1 MKLFGKL
8 ENKTFEW
15 LLVAAVVL
23 PHLLI
28 VFGNLFSVL
37 NWYLTDDAFYY
48 FQVARHVAEGIGF
61 SFDGINPSNGF
72 HPLWMLVCI
81 PVFSLARHDLIL
93 PLRLLVL
100 VMAVFNAAT
109 AVLFFRL
116 FKRFIK
122 VELAGLLAV
131 LWAFSLEFHRLT
143 TKEGL
148 ETGINAFFIVLL
160 WQRLTALNSREK
172 RGSKPLRD
180 IFLVGLI
187 GGLTVLSR
195 LDNVYLVIAAAV
207 WVWLRWWQPPAGQG
221 GDASA
226 KWLWR
231 VKTGVAYNGVIVA
244 LLAPYLLW
252 NKFKF
257 GHFMPVSGQVKL
269 WWGSLPNSVYGYRV
283 TNLSEL
289 FTELLSWD
297 NKVGPWALVI
307 KKVYLLASQIS
318 GYRLQDAPILPT
330 VWKVTAVLVVL
341 LLIVLWLERDFFLK
355 TVARMGLLPF
365 LFGTLVQVGYYKRFG
380 SVPQKAWYWIG
391 EMVFIILCFGLAL
404 MLLYRLLMRVKAEW
418 PQKVALA
425 TVLLVMLW
433 MPVKMVV
440 YLFGELE
447 NAREQQLHDYTDRA
461 EFLAG
466 TFEPGTVIGIPGSGS
481 WGYFSPEMV
490 IFNMDGLINSY
501 DYLQAMKDGRGAE
514 FLAQSGVQYVIG
526 NPYIMQ
532 ETNPYG
538 PMLEGHLELYTKY
551 FPPFGNR
558 RFVWQ
563 FVP

>member
-1 MKLFGKL
+1 MKISGKL
-8 ENKTFEW
+8 ESKHFEW
-15 LLVAAVVL
+15 LLAAAVVL

-28 VFGNLFSVL
+28 VFGNLHAVL

-48 FQVARHVAEGIGF
+48 FQVARHVTEGIGF
-61 SFDGINPSNGF
+61 SFDGINLSNGF

-81 PVFSLARHDLIL
+81 PVFALARYDLIL

-100 VMAVFNAAT
+100 VMAVFNAGT
-109 AVLFFRL
+109 AVVLFRL
-116 FKRFIK
+116 CKRFIK

-131 LWAFSLEFHRLT
+131 LWAFSFEIHRLT

-160 WQRLTALNSREK
+160 WERLTALNSREEL
-172 RGSKPLRD
+172 GPKPLRH
-180 IFLVGLI
+180 IFFAGLVGA
-187 GGLTVLSR
+187 LTILSR

-207 WVWLRWWQPPAGQG
+207 WVWLRWWQPPAGQD
-221 GDASA
+221 GDSRA

-231 VKTGVAYNGVIVA
+231 FKSGLAFNGVIVA
-244 LLAPYLLW
+244 LLTPYLLW
-252 NKFKF
+252 NKFIF

-289 FTELLSWD
+289 LTELLSWD
-297 NKVGPWALVI
+297 NKVGPWALAI
-307 KKVYLLASQIS
+307 KKIYLLASQIS

-330 VWKVTAVLVVL
+330 VWKVAAVLAVL
-341 LLIVLWLERDFFLK
+341 LLVLLWLEREFFLK
-355 TVARMGLLPF
+355 TAARMGLLPF
-365 LFGTLVQVGYYKRFG
+365 LLGTLVQAGYYKRFG
-380 SVPQKAWYWIG
+380 SVPQKAWYWVS
-391 EMVFIILCFGLAL
+391 EMVFIMLCFGLAL
-404 MLLYRLLMRVKAEW
+404 MLLYRLLTRIQSDWPGKA
-418 PQKVALA
+418 ALA
-425 TVLLVMLW
+425 VVLLVMVW
-433 MPVKMVV
+433 MPARMVV
-440 YLFGELE
+440 YLLGELE
-447 NAREQQLHDYTDRA
+447 NGREQQLHDYTDRA
-461 EFLAG
+461 EFLAE
-466 TFEPGTVIGIPGSGS
+466 TFEAGTVIGIPGSGS

-514 FLAQSGVQYVIG
+514 FMAQSGVQYVIG

-538 PMLEGHLELYTKY
+538 PMLEGHLDLYTKY